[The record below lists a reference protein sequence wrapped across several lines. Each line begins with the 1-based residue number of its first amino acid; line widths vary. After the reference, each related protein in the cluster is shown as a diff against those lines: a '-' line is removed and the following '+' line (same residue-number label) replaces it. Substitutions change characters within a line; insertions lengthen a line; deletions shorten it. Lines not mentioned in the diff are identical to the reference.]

1 MHSNCF
7 CFHCFIFGFTVES
20 IKEFGG
26 ASHHV
31 VTSSKYLDILF
42 GEKNGKKIIEEIKID
57 KTKEKENNE
66 LNE

>member
-1 MHSNCF
+1 M
-7 CFHCFIFGFTVES
+7 
-20 IKEFGG
+20 
-26 ASHHV
+26 
-31 VTSSKYLDILF
+31 TSSKYLDILF